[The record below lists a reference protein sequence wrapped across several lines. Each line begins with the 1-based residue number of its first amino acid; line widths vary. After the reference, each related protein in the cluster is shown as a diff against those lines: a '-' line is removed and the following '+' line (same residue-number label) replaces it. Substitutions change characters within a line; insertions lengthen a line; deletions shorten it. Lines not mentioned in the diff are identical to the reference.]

1 MYKANKGVVVLLV
14 HYNDHTILRK
24 SVKKSLF
31 LLLFRK
37 MLILPIL
44 PNFAKFCQAYYLGKM
59 RGYLHFSLWIPI
71 APYKYP
77 LSLHGCKL
85 A

>member
-24 SVKKSLF
+24 SVKKYLF

-37 MLILPIL
+37 MLILAIL
-44 PNFAKFCQAYYLGKM
+44 PRVKAYYLGKM
-59 RGYLHFSLWIPI
+59 RGYLHFSMWIPI